1 MMELIF
7 GPADAATASGP
18 AAPAETGTA
27 AKGRIDAVGVGQH
40 AGGRQIL
47 HEVSLSIQPGELVA
61 LVGGSGAGK
70 TTLLEILAG
79 VRAPSAG
86 QVMHDGVRVDAGAT
100 PGSGIGYVPQ
110 DDIIHVEMPLRRTLQ
125 YAARLRLP
133 AGTSAEQADHIVDET
148 MCDLDLADR
157 HDVSVRMLSGGQ
169 RKRASIA
176 VELLTQPRTFFLDE
190 PTSGLDPSTSADVVR
205 LLRRLTGRGVTVV
218 LTTHE
223 PATIDRC
230 DQVVFLTRNGYL
242 AFAGPPAQALQYF
255 GVDDLADVYRRL
267 ASEGT
272 PRAWAQRFEAYRPPG
287 EPPVQTG
294 RPGGRHAAG
303 ALRQWWLL
311 TRRNADVLVRN
322 RLTLAILLGSP
333 VLVTAM
339 MSMLFQPGAFER
351 RGAVDVSPA
360 QIVFWVAFAGF
371 FFGLTYGLLQIVG
384 EQAVFRREYRSGLS
398 AGAYVAAK
406 IAVLVPLL
414 AVVAAVLL
422 SVLRALD
429 RLPAAGWDVYASLLV
444 TLLAEAVSALAL
456 GLLAS
461 AAVSNSAQ
469 AALALPMLCFP
480 QVLFAGAVVPS
491 ADMATPGRLLSL
503 GLANRYSFEALGRG
517 LRLDQLTSTLPTMRA
532 YGDTFSGTVAYRWLV
547 LAGFT
552 MVFTLATVWVLRRRC
567 VPRIGGFGFRRRLA
581 ARCALE
587 LRGTRRVAAP
597 AAMQGHVPRRSACA
611 DRRAA

>member
-1 MMELIF
+1 MMELTF
-7 GPADAATASGP
+7 DPADAAAGSGP
-18 AAPAETGTA
+18 AAAVEATTA
-27 AKGRIDAVGVGQH
+27 VRGRIDAVGVRQH
-40 AGGRQIL
+40 AGRRQIL
-47 HEVSLSIQPGELVA
+47 HEVSFSIQPGELVA

-70 TTLLEILAG
+70 TTLLEIFAG
-79 VRAPSAG
+79 MRAPSAG
-86 QVMHDGVRVDAGAT
+86 RVMHDGVRVDAGAA

-133 AGTSAEQADHIVDET
+133 AGTSAAQADRVVDET
-148 MCDLDLADR
+148 MRDLDLADR
-157 HDVSVRMLSGGQ
+157 GDVAVRMLSGGE

-190 PTSGLDPSTSADVVR
+190 PTSGLDPSTSAEVVR

-230 DQVVFLTRNGYL
+230 DRVVFLTRNGYL
-242 AFAGPPAQALQYF
+242 AFAGTPLQARRYF

-267 ASEGT
+267 ATEGT
-272 PRAWAQRFEAYRPPG
+272 PRGWARRFAACREPG
-287 EPPVQTG
+287 ETPAQPSEAPVQTAP
-294 RPGGRHAAG
+294 PGGRHSPSV
-303 ALRQWWLL
+303 LRQWWLL
-311 TRRNADVLVRN
+311 TRRNADLLARN

-339 MSMLFQPGAFER
+339 MGMLYQPGAFER
-351 RGAVDVSPA
+351 HSAADVSPA

-384 EQAVFRREYRSGLS
+384 ELAVFRREYRSGLS

-406 IAVLVPLL
+406 ITVLVPVLT
-414 AVVAAVLL
+414 VVAAVLL
-422 SVLRALD
+422 GVLRALD

-444 TLLAEAVSALAL
+444 TLLVEAVSALAL

-461 AAVSNSAQ
+461 AAVSNAAQ

-480 QVLFAGAVVPS
+480 QVLFAGAVVP
-491 ADMATPGRLLSL
+491 AAGMAPPGRLLSL

-517 LRLDQLTSTLPTMRA
+517 LRLDQFTSTLPTMRA
-532 YGDTFSGTVAYRWLV
+532 YGDTFSGPVPYRWLV
-547 LAGFT
+547 LAGFA

-567 VPRIGGFGFRRRLA
+567 SPRAHGRR
-581 ARCALE
+581 
-587 LRGTRRVAAP
+587 
-597 AAMQGHVPRRSACA
+597 
-611 DRRAA
+611 

>member
-1 MMELIF
+1 MMTVIGERNRPELREDVMMELTF
-7 GPADAATASGP
+7 DPADAAAASGP
-18 AAPAETGTA
+18 AAAVEATTA
-27 AKGRIDAVGVGQH
+27 VRGRIDAVGVGQH
-40 AGGRQIL
+40 AGRRQIL
-47 HEVSLSIQPGELVA
+47 HEVSFSVQAGELVA

-133 AGTSAEQADHIVDET
+133 AGTSAEQARHVVDET
-148 MCDLDLADR
+148 MRDLDLADR
-157 HDVSVRMLSGGQ
+157 GDVAVRMLSGGE

-190 PTSGLDPSTSADVVR
+190 PTSGLDPSTSAEVVR

-242 AFAGPPAQALQYF
+242 AFTGSPLQARRYF
-255 GVDDLADVYRRL
+255 GVGDLADVYRRL
-267 ASEGT
+267 ATEGT
-272 PRAWAQRFEAYRPPG
+272 PRAWAQRFAACRQPG
-287 EPPVQTG
+287 ETPAQPSEAPVQTAP
-294 RPGGRHAAG
+294 PGGRHSPSV
-303 ALRQWWLL
+303 LRQWWLL
-311 TRRNADVLVRN
+311 TRRNADLLAGN

-339 MSMLFQPGAFER
+339 MGMLFQPGAFER
-351 RGAVDVSPA
+351 HGAADVSPA

-414 AVVAAVLL
+414 IVVAAVLL
-422 SVLRALD
+422 GVLRALD

-503 GLANRYSFEALGRG
+503 GLADRYSFEALGRG

-567 VPRIGGFGFRRRLA
+567 LPRAHGRR
-581 ARCALE
+581 
-587 LRGTRRVAAP
+587 
-597 AAMQGHVPRRSACA
+597 
-611 DRRAA
+611 